1 MYFLL
6 LFKFFGELFVAFL
19 GSARRDS
26 PTQQNKQTKQTQKNS
41 KKQKGTG
48 KTSLAMALAGELGL
62 PIYVVTLSSPSMHD
76 EALRQL
82 LNSAAPR

>member
-1 MYFLL
+1 
-6 LFKFFGELFVAFL
+6 
-19 GSARRDS
+19 
-26 PTQQNKQTKQTQKNS
+26 
-41 KKQKGTG
+41 
-48 KTSLAMALAGELGL
+48 MALAGELGL